1 MSPALE
7 SATSVAATNPKLSSA
22 VIAAARHK
30 VGSSSGLGVPLGMEI
45 LDNHV
50 HAADTWGTC
59 SDTVGAV
66 LFGGLFGV
74 FGQQGACLVLVGRSH
89 LRYLRFM
96 HAPESVIR

>member
-50 HAADTWGTC
+50 HAADTWG
-59 SDTVGAV
+59 SDTVGTV
-66 LFGGLFGV
+66 LFGGRVVRV
-74 FGQQGACLVLVGRSH
+74 FGIAS
-89 LRYLRFM
+89 
-96 HAPESVIR
+96 